1 MISLLCFA
9 IPLLWGNQIS
19 LTAAATAYSRA
30 IVVIRG
36 DGSQNRIEPIDGQ
49 ARGPPIFVGFI
60 VERHFVGLVPTLQGD
75 PIDVLIAQSRLKGR
89 RSGSQSAGRARRGKK
104 NTALPTP
111 VSASWC

>member
-1 MISLLCFA
+1 MGKRVALQSLLD
-9 IPLLWGNQIS
+9 S
-19 LTAAATAYSRA
+19 SY
-30 IVVIRG
+30 
-36 DGSQNRIEPIDGQ
+36 
-49 ARGPPIFVGFI
+49 
-60 VERHFVGLVPTLQGD
+60 FVGLVPTLQGD